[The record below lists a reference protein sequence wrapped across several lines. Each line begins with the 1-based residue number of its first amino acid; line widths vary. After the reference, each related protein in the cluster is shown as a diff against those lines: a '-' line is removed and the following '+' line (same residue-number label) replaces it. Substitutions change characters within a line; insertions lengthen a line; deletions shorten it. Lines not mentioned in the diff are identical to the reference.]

1 MTGITGP
8 IQDSKI
14 SLFFDN
20 NHDQINIFY
29 DTNLITT
36 VDDVAARQ
44 WYDIDLPD
52 IITENKPYTFL
63 ILYDENQEEWEQEDN
78 RAELTINLQSQEA
91 PNQAPIASFVTEPAF
106 GEAPL
111 TVEF

>member
-1 MTGITGP
+1 MPFYNILTFDVTGITGP
-8 IQDSKI
+8 IQDLKI
-14 SLFFDN
+14 SLFFDS

-36 VDDVAARQ
+36 VDDVAANL

-63 ILYDENQEEWEQEDN
+63 IIYNQNQEKWVQEDN
-78 RAELTINLQSQEA
+78 RAELIV
-91 PNQAPIASFVTEPAF
+91 SFQ
-106 GEAPL
+106 
-111 TVEF
+111 

>member
-1 MTGITGP
+1 MINWNSPYYYLLTFDVTGISDP

-20 NHDQINIFY
+20 NHDQVAIFC
-29 DTNLITT
+29 DNNLITT
-36 VDDVAARQ
+36 VDDVAAKL

-63 ILYDENQEEWEQEDN
+63 IIYDGYQEEWVQEEM
-78 RAELTINLQSQEA
+78 RAELIV
-91 PNQAPIASFVTEPAF
+91 SFQ
-106 GEAPL
+106 
-111 TVEF
+111 